1 MSIGL
6 VKFKR
11 SWLMLVCL
19 LLGSSFASSCAG
31 PTSPFGHF
39 NVFEKPHEQKVQENF
54 RKLASLKNTI
64 QIDSMKSQAQI
75 NLTPDWINFNH
86 HKNIEVKIV
95 DISGVSSSY
104 IFKVY
109 LNGAEV
115 TEQFLNVAKK
125 TINHQEKS
133 ITFSTPKLSFLP
145 ERDNHIVFS
154 YQKDSFSEAIIET
167 MSMPKCNYYDYQPI
181 KKLSPFRPKK
191 QFLGHIIDAAYHEQI
206 NPSLL
211 AALIAQ
217 ESGFNSMAVSHAKAI
232 GLTQVTENAEPH
244 ILENSDHWPQ
254 YPQLNQFNVPTIKT
268 LIYLGKVNA
277 QNEWRLN
284 PYLSMRGGAKYLK
297 YLEDYWSSADAKYR
311 IQTHLNS
318 NWDKTSD
325 LILAS
330 YNSGPFRVKQ
340 ELTKYGPD
348 WLNSPKLKEAK
359 KYVSRV
365 RSFCHEFRTA
375 GK

>member
-1 MSIGL
+1 
-6 VKFKR
+6 
-11 SWLMLVCL
+11 
-19 LLGSSFASSCAG
+19 
-31 PTSPFGHF
+31 
-39 NVFEKPHEQKVQENF
+39 
-54 RKLASLKNTI
+54 
-64 QIDSMKSQAQI
+64 
-75 NLTPDWINFNH
+75 
-86 HKNIEVKIV
+86 
-95 DISGVSSSY
+95 
-104 IFKVY
+104 
-109 LNGAEV
+109 
-115 TEQFLNVAKK
+115 
-125 TINHQEKS
+125 
-133 ITFSTPKLSFLP
+133 
-145 ERDNHIVFS
+145 
-154 YQKDSFSEAIIET
+154 

-181 KKLSPFRPKK
+181 VKLSPFNPKK
-191 QFLGHIIDAAYHEQI
+191 QFLGHIKDAAYHEQI

-244 ILENSDHWPQ
+244 ILEDSAHWPQ
-254 YPQLNQFNVPTIKT
+254 YPKLNQFNVPTIKT

-297 YLEDYWSSADAKYR
+297 YLEDYWSSADAKFR

-375 GK
+375 GN